1 MIEKKDFDTIRKAFL
16 IYDTNFNNHMF
27 TYTYQHRKTKK
38 LLEMNV
44 QFEAGNF
51 MHLCGVDYYQIDK
64 QGSCKFRFKATQFYR
79 ALKIIKFHCAGLN
92 LKMMEP
98 YSKNYK

>member
-79 ALKIIKFHCAGLN
+79 A
-92 LKMMEP
+92 
-98 YSKNYK
+98 

>member
-51 MHLCGVDYYQIDK
+51 MHLCGVDYYQIEPDAYRIIGIATMNPGFMAPAVRTMYNHILK
-64 QGSCKFRFKATQFYR
+64 QY
-79 ALKIIKFHCAGLN
+79 
-92 LKMMEP
+92 
-98 YSKNYK
+98 KNIY

>member
-51 MHLCGVDYYQIDK
+51 MHLCGVD
-64 QGSCKFRFKATQFYR
+64 
-79 ALKIIKFHCAGLN
+79 
-92 LKMMEP
+92 
-98 YSKNYK
+98 

>member
-1 MIEKKDFDTIRKAFL
+1 
-16 IYDTNFNNHMF
+16 MF

-51 MHLCGVDYYQIDK
+51 MHLCGVDYYQIDNK
-64 QGSCKFRFKATQFYR
+64 GAVNFVLR
-79 ALKIIKFHCAGLN
+79 LLN
-92 LKMMEP
+92 FTEL
-98 YSKNYK
+98 

>member
-1 MIEKKDFDTIRKAFL
+1 MTPTSIIICSL
-16 IYDTNFNNHMF
+16 IHINIG
-27 TYTYQHRKTKK
+27 KTKK

-79 ALKIIKFHCAGLN
+79 ALKK
-92 LKMMEP
+92 
-98 YSKNYK
+98 